1 MKLNVSDFNFPNIDW
16 SDPVL
21 ISDSDRC
28 SVLFTQFSK
37 QNVFQ
42 QLVCDVTR
50 HSTTGRGSVIDMVLC
65 NDHFTFH
72 NVQVFAPFITSDHCT
87 SFEVTVLNLG
97 KQFTNWC
104 RYNFKNADWVAINS
118 HLSTFNWYENFSSC
132 LHAEQYS
139 AVFYNIIYDCLEKYV
154 PLVFNVSGNGS
165 KRNGFC
171 YPPSVRKLMRKKLA
185 AWYRYK
191 KFRTPNCLF
200 RFKHI
205 SVERREACFA
215 ARARHEEKIVEP
227 GNIGKFFRY
236 ANSKLNARHNVG
248 PLRKSD
254 PAIKAEL
261 LSIYFSS
268 VFTTDNGSCVT
279 ASANKTSG
287 NISNITFTEQHVSR
301 AI

>member
-1 MKLNVSDFNFPNIDW
+1 MPTGLQSTLTYQLLTGMKIFHRVYTLNSIVRF
-16 SDPVL
+16 
-21 ISDSDRC
+21 
-28 SVLFTQFSK
+28 
-37 QNVFQ
+37 
-42 QLVCDVTR
+42 
-50 HSTTGRGSVIDMVLC
+50 
-65 NDHFTFH
+65 
-72 NVQVFAPFITSDHCT
+72 
-87 SFEVTVLNLG
+87 
-97 KQFTNWC
+97 
-104 RYNFKNADWVAINS
+104 
-118 HLSTFNWYENFSSC
+118 
-132 LHAEQYS
+132 
-139 AVFYNIIYDCLEKYV
+139 FYNIIYDCLEKYV

-287 NISNITFTEQHVSR
+287 NISNITFTEQQVSR
-301 AI
+301 AISKLKANSAGGPDDIPPFFQKLSF